1 MIILDHCGGMISAL
15 SINIGHSHAFKSEV
29 VALTKGLELAKEL
42 QIKKLMVQ
50 MDNLAC
56 VTMIKNNDWGRNE
69 CSHMLKKVYQLD
81 PSRRMR
87 S

>member
-56 VTMIKNNDWGRNE
+56 VTMIK
-69 CSHMLKKVYQLD
+69 K
-81 PSRRMR
+81 
-87 S
+87 